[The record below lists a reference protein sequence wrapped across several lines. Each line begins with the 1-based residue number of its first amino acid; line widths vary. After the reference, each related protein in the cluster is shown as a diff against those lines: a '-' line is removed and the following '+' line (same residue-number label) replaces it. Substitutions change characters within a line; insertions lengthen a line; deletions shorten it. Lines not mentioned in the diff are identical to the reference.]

1 MSDATLTQRLKDELQ
16 PQLQTLEKESDAQ
29 KAAMQGLIGKLSDA
43 IRASDQASIRRLS
56 KSLEDQVGGYSQ
68 LIVRTKRLLALVEA
82 LRSNDADAI
91 KRATALRDKIDTLH
105 AKMARNYAAMK
116 ALLDQAHRK
125 LDDPAIAAVMA
136 QWTELEAWITAQHEV
151 AGIRV
156 QQMLTLLELA
166 RSAVAAGDAAGL
178 AQAQAR
184 AKVRL
189 TWKPLYLEASDRVMR
204 FCDACAKVL
213 GKDLQDQLKRD
224 IAKFRRMVP
233 EMAGLND
240 QLDKHYESLKAVKM
254 PAQKSAALDIR
265 KAAGLLHLD
274 EAKLRKAWGSG
285 PSAPEKVLDGLARE
299 AKVKGTGKQ
308 MLATLKKAKLLA

>member
-1 MSDATLTQRLKDELQ
+1 MSDAVLAQRLKEELE
-16 PQLQTLEKESDAQ
+16 PQLHVLEKDSDTQ
-29 KAAMQGLIGKLSDA
+29 KAAMQGVIGKLSDA
-43 IRASDQASIRRLS
+43 IRASDQANIRRQA

-68 LIVRTKRLLALVEA
+68 LIMRTKRLLALVES
-82 LRSNDADAI
+82 LRSNDSDAV
-91 KRATALRDKIDTLH
+91 KRATVLRGKVDALH
-105 AKMARNYAAMK
+105 GKMTRNYAAMK
-116 ALLDQAHRK
+116 ALLDQAHKK
-125 LDDPAIAAVMA
+125 LDDPAIAAVMT
-136 QWTELEAWITAQHEV
+136 QWTELESWITSQHEV
-151 AGIRV
+151 ARIRV
-156 QQMLTLLELA
+156 QQMQTLLELA
-166 RSAVAAGDAAGL
+166 RSSVSAGDAAGL

-189 TWKPLYLEASDRVMR
+189 TWKPLYLEASDRVHS

-213 GKDLQDQLKRD
+213 GKELQDQLKRD

-240 QLDKHYESLKAVKM
+240 QLDKHYEALKAMKM
-254 PAQKSAALDIR
+254 PAQRSAALDFR

-299 AKVKGTGKQ
+299 AKVKGTGKE
-308 MLATLKKAKLLA
+308 MVATLKKAKLLA